1 MQAQLEQLS
10 VQAADLRASRQRIVT
25 AQETERRRLEAE
37 IRAGV
42 QPELE
47 AMAGQLA
54 DVDRLLGQDPHQAI
68 SRLEDLTA
76 VTQQTLD
83 ELRELAR
90 GIFPPLLADKGLIP
104 ALQAQVRK
112 IETGV
117 AIQAA
122 DDVASR
128 RFEPGIE
135 AAVYFSCL
143 EALRRATTST
153 VIRLVD
159 DRDQLRFSVDGLA
172 AVVDGEMQASQDRIA
187 AVGGTLEIGE
197 AAVSGRIPLTSVIV
211 RA

>member
-1 MQAQLEQLS
+1 
-10 VQAADLRASRQRIVT
+10 
-25 AQETERRRLEAE
+25 
-37 IRAGV
+37 
-42 QPELE
+42 
-47 AMAGQLA
+47 
-54 DVDRLLGQDPHQAI
+54 
-68 SRLEDLTA
+68 
-76 VTQQTLD
+76 
-83 ELRELAR
+83 
-90 GIFPPLLADKGLIP
+90 GIFPALLADKGLVP
-104 ALQAQVRK
+104 ALQAQIRK
-112 IETGV
+112 VEAGV

-122 DDVASR
+122 SDVR

-159 DRDQLRFSVDGLA
+159 DRHQLRFSIDGLA